1 MPGAKAFAGEVKTD
15 EPALIGMEENSK
27 INISGFL
34 DIFTTGRK
42 SRADI
47 AKLSK
52 TILSNELIH
61 CAKEAYLSEI
71 EEGIYQL
78 TLKGWRYLH
87 KNPPESLALPEYAKE
102 AQELKKSTSLD
113 YKDIILT
120 QPVELDIK
128 EHIADFSEQTD
139 SEGILNVEKTGCVF
153 LSNCSR
159 GSKDLF
165 IIVPPYQK
173 LMLGPAELCLE
184 KANLDLTG
192 LEVCELNNLIKPLY
206 KNAVYDPSEG
216 MFRTK
221 ESAVLSLEEFSKD
234 FFYRIIPNIHP
245 SILPSVIESWG
256 LREPLE
262 KFFSGGGDFDARLKF
277 FFQTSLI
284 NYGNSCRPDLMKYQ
298 PHLLVQTNTKVGK
311 TYIHSKICGNQRLD
325 KATPA
330 GLLGFASSDKSSE
343 GQINNLYKSVCIDDI
358 AEGTSQNITDR
369 LPTLFEQG
377 EVNIVSGCRQIK
389 TACSSQFTFQTNT
402 AGKDLSKT
410 ESAFELASLLSRL
423 GDNPERQG
431 SRFGA
436 IVFGNS
442 FQAFSTNIIPNPQ
455 MTRVEK
461 AYILEVFKH
470 ISKEAERL
478 IDSCA
483 TIQQFLELRDE
494 KFSEKIITLAKTAGL
509 DVKIKSVLFSF
520 SDGGRHQK
528 GLAFKIGLIEYFA
541 DHPDAL
547 KRVVE
552 GGEIVDIEDLM
563 ASCVNAW
570 ETFKSYQMNM
580 LNDFIEGGREGIIY
594 TDDFPEY
601 LQALVAAICKIVK
614 EKKIKKGVVLEEL
627 NDYLDKDGYYAQ
639 ISRIS
644 SKLKPSKANRYLVRL
659 DLTLQEK
666 NGIFLIIFGEG
677 AYELLE
683 RLGNDAPKIV
693 PPNKE
698 IGL

>member
-1 MPGAKAFAGEVKTD
+1 MPSAKAFVGEAKTD
-15 EPALIGMEENSK
+15 EPTLIGNEEASK
-27 INISGFL
+27 TNISCFL
-34 DIFTTGRK
+34 DIFTTGCK

-47 AKLSK
+47 VKLSK

-61 CAKEAYLSEI
+61 CAKEAYLVESK
-71 EEGIYQL
+71 EGTYQL

-87 KNPPESLALPEYAKE
+87 KNPLESQALPDYAKQAE
-102 AQELKKSTSLD
+102 ELKKSTSLD
-113 YKDIILT
+113 YKDIVLT
-120 QPVELDIK
+120 QPVELDVK
-128 EHIADFSEQTD
+128 EHIADFSEQKD
-139 SEGILNVEKTGCVF
+139 LEGILNVEKTECVF
-153 LSNCSR
+153 LANCSK

-165 IIVPPYQK
+165 ILVPPNQK
-173 LMLGPAELCLE
+173 LMFGPAELCLE
-184 KANLDLTG
+184 KASPNLER
-192 LEVCELNNLIKPLY
+192 LEVCELNNLIKPIH
-206 KNAVYDPSEG
+206 KNAIYDLSEG

-221 ESAVLSLEEFSKD
+221 KCAVLSLEEFSKD

-245 SILPSVIESWG
+245 SILPSIVESWG

-262 KFFSGGGDFDARLKF
+262 RFFSDGGEFDTRLKF
-277 FFQTSLI
+277 FFQAGLV

-311 TYIHSKICGNQRLD
+311 TYIHSKICGNHRLD

-343 GQINNLYKSVCIDDI
+343 GQINNLYRSVCIDDI

-369 LPTLFEQG
+369 LPTLLEQG

-389 TACSSQFTFQTNT
+389 TTCSSQFIFQTNT
-402 AGKDLSKT
+402 AGKDLNKT

-442 FQAFSTNIIPNPQ
+442 FQTFFMNKIPNPRR
-455 MTRVEK
+455 MRVEK
-461 AYILEVFKH
+461 VYILEVFKH

-478 IDSCA
+478 IDSCE

-509 DVKIKSVLFSF
+509 DVKIKSVLLSF

-528 GLAFKIGLIEYFA
+528 GLAFKIGLIEYFS
-541 DHPDAL
+541 DHPDEL
-547 KRVVE
+547 KKVVE
-552 GGEIVDIEDLM
+552 GGEIVDIEGLM
-563 ASCVNAW
+563 ASCVTAW
-570 ETFKSYQMNM
+570 ETFKNYQMNM
-580 LNDFIEGGREGIIY
+580 LHDFIEGGREGTIY
-594 TDDFPEY
+594 IDDFPEY
-601 LQALVAAICKIVK
+601 LQSLVAAICKLVK

-627 NDYLDKDGYYAQ
+627 NDYLDKEGYYAQ
-639 ISRIS
+639 ISRIA
-644 SKLKPSKANRYLVRL
+644 SKLKPSKANRYLARL

-666 NGIFLIIFGEG
+666 NGTFIIIFGEG
-677 AYELLE
+677 VYELLE
-683 RLGNDAPKIV
+683 KLEKDAPRII

-698 IGL
+698 VEF